1 MWSNE
6 YRKTTIA
13 KYKNVLLKINYTDT
27 WANVSYW
34 FRIAVSFARLEEVDR
49 RFRLEK
55 SLAQIREMRG
65 WLRKWEFSTIDRQ
78 RVCLFAPE
86 LIYLFHQTVAVCVF
100 LFSFLRNG
108 EENSLTNSNVTT
120 FMTDVVGVLINHLT
134 TCECLCV
141 CDCICVFTCIISKN
155 IRFATSKHDRFTD
168 EQTHSVSRMTHVNY
182 IFLVVLYMLLW
193 FSGI

>member
-1 MWSNE
+1 MFDVVEYGKMVKHAKMWSNE
-6 YRKTTIA
+6 HRKTTIA

-34 FRIAVSFARLEEVDR
+34 FRIAVSFARLEAVDR

-86 LIYLFHQTVAVCVF
+86 LIYLFHQTVAVCVCF
-100 LFSFLRNG
+100 YFHFFEMAKKILSHQLKCNHIYDWCCR
-108 EENSLTNSNVTT
+108 SLN
-120 FMTDVVGVLINHLT
+120 
-134 TCECLCV
+134 
-141 CDCICVFTCIISKN
+141 
-155 IRFATSKHDRFTD
+155 
-168 EQTHSVSRMTHVNY
+168 
-182 IFLVVLYMLLW
+182 
-193 FSGI
+193 